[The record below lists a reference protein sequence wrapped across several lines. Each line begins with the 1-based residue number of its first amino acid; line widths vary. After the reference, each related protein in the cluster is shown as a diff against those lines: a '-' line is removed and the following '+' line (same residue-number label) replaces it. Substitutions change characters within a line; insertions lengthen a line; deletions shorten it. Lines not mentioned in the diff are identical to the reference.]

1 MNIEFRHLRYFVA
14 VADARHITRAAER
27 LGMQQP
33 PLSQQI
39 KGLEV
44 ELGVPLFLR
53 HPKGVTLTDA
63 GQLFYAEA
71 TRLLRD
77 CAAMQERMLAFADGS
92 QGMLS
97 IGFTSSSAAHDFT
110 PEALRMC
117 RATYPGIQL
126 VVSENNAADITEAV
140 ASSRLHCGFLRV
152 PVAWPKGV
160 VLKTLLQEPAVLAMP
175 RDHPL
180 AQAPVG
186 KKQPPV
192 QLKELQ
198 GEKFIFVRKPGAPG
212 LYANLLELCTREG
225 VAINVVSEVDRMMT
239 NLNLVA
245 AGAGISVVP
254 ASMQGTHHNAIVY
267 RPLARSVKLGA
278 PLTLA
283 YRKSDCHGPTAAF
296 VELVTKIAAGRVRGA
311 AAA

>member
-126 VVSENNAADITEAV
+126 VVSENNAAEITDAV

-180 AQAPVG
+180 AQLPQG
-186 KKQPPV
+186 KKPAPV

-212 LYANLLELCTREG
+212 LYANLLELCLREG

-254 ASMQGTHHNAIVY
+254 SSMQGTHHHAIVY

-296 VELVTKIAAGRVRGA
+296 VELVTKIAAGRARGA
-311 AAA
+311 TTA

>member
-44 ELGVPLFLR
+44 ELGMPLFLR

-126 VVSENNAADITEAV
+126 VVSENNAAEITDSV

-160 VLKTLLQEPAVLAMP
+160 VLKPLLQEPAVLAMP

-180 AQAPVG
+180 AEVPAG

-192 QLKELQ
+192 QLKDLQ

-212 LYANLLELCTREG
+212 LYANLLELCTRQG

-245 AGAGISVVP
+245 AGAGILVVP